1 MSGNNFNEWWLSS
14 SVEKGIDEGPDFLDI
29 SDDWSS
35 SVSLFVNIGSDE
47 WWGCSVLNKISEEVL
62 SFFCGDDSEL
72 DVLGL
77 V

>member
-1 MSGNNFNEWWLSS
+1 LSGNNFNEWWLSS

-35 SVSLFVNIGSDE
+35 SSISLFVNIGSDE
-47 WWGCSVLNKISEEVL
+47 WCGSSFLNKISEELL
-62 SFFCGDDSEL
+62 SFFCDDSEL

>member
-1 MSGNNFNEWWLSS
+1 LSGNNFNEWWLSS

-47 WWGCSVLNKISEEVL
+47 WWGSSVLNKISEEVL